1 MNRVTNNRYFQV
13 QVPRRPLGDGN
24 RAAMADFSGE
34 AAGVTSQPTP
44 SNQNGV
50 AAPTVVRLDSPD
62 HEPPGPSALGAV
74 SGNAGTTPSTAK
86 LTPQDHQ
93 DAVPKRVYKMKR
105 TGTATLPQATP
116 IRDPSEEPE
125 PARVISDIL
134 PPQPFATPTPTSS
147 APAPKPH
154 SASDAT
160 RKTKYA
166 TDEERRRATS
176 IALKSMFTH

>member
-13 QVPRRPLGDGN
+13 QVPRRLLGDGN
-24 RAAMADFSGE
+24 WAAMADFSGE
-34 AAGVTSQPTP
+34 AARVTSQPTP
-44 SNQNGV
+44 PNQNGV
-50 AAPTVVRLDSPD
+50 ATPTVVRLDSPD
-62 HEPPGPSALGAV
+62 HEPPKPSALEAV
-74 SGNAGTTPSTAK
+74 SGNAGTIPSTARP
-86 LTPQDHQ
+86 TRQS
-93 DAVPKRVYKMKR
+93 AVTKPVYKMKR

-134 PPQPFATPTPTSS
+134 PPQPFATPTPTSP